1 MRNPPF
7 AVIWTELDR
16 NTVNQAEKDKY
27 HMIYPVHHTEEGLM
41 AFRSE
46 GGRRARDRHV
56 RQTSHQRQA
65 GLLQPLAQQCS
76 GDDNTLHISLKI

>member
-56 RQTSHQRQA
+56 TDR
-65 GLLQPLAQQCS
+65 
-76 GDDNTLHISLKI
+76 LHISDKQGFCSLLLSSVQVMIIHCIFL